1 MDTEY
6 QTVVDASSLMSTGI
20 PMLIHT
26 FFVLCEV
33 GVATFVGI
41 QGLALLI
48 DPEGGTATQL
58 RWGRPPLEGRSTRPV
73 GAVLLL
79 AGLLI
84 LAPVLFGVDL
94 LSSVIGLSLV
104 AGLLLSLQKRSEFGR
119 RVRGVVVGAAL
130 LAGGF
135 LFFEGADP
143 AAQTREVVQ
152 KALDW
157 RSHEL
162 DWQLDHDRRS
172 PKVGELAPDFELS
185 DSEGANPIRLS
196 TFRGERPV
204 ALVFGS
210 YT

>member
-6 QTVVDASSLMSTGI
+6 QTVVEVSSLMTSGL

-41 QGLALLI
+41 QGLGLLI
-48 DPEGGTATQL
+48 DPNGETPAQM
-58 RWGRPPLEGRSTRPV
+58 RWGRIQVEGKVARLV
-73 GAVLLL
+73 GGALLL

-84 LAPVLFGVDL
+84 LAPVLGRVSL
-94 LSSVIGLSLV
+94 LSSVIGLSIA
-104 AGLLLSLQKRSEFGR
+104 AGVFLSTWKRSEAGR
-119 RVRGVVVGAAL
+119 PVRVAVIGAAL
-130 LAGGF
+130 LATGF

-143 AAQTREVVQ
+143 AAQTREIVQ
-152 KALDW
+152 KAIDW
-157 RSHEL
+157 RDHEL
-162 DWQLDHDRRS
+162 AWQLDNDRRS
-172 PKVGELAPDFELS
+172 PKVGDLAPDFELA
-185 DSEGANPIRLS
+185 DSEGANSIRLS

>member
-6 QTVVDASSLMSTGI
+6 QTVVDASPLMSTGI

-48 DPEGGTATQL
+48 DPEGATAMQL
-58 RWGRPPLEGRSTRPV
+58 RWGRPPIEGSSTRPV

-79 AGLLI
+79 AGLMI

-104 AGLLLSLQKRSEFGR
+104 AGLLLSLQRRSESGR
-119 RVRGVVVGAAL
+119 RIRGLVACAAL

-135 LFFEGADP
+135 LFFEGEDP

-162 DWQLDHDRRS
+162 EWQLVHDRRS
-172 PKVGELAPDFELS
+172 PKVGDLAPDFELA

-196 TFRGERPV
+196 TFRGDRPV